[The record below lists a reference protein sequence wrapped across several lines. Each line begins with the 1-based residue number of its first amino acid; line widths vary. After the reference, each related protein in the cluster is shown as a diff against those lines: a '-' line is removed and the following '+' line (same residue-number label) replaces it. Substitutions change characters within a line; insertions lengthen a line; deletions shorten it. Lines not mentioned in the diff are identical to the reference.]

1 MAASAPHEAD
11 APPPSPPRHIA
22 PIAWSALAVALIA
35 IAAWLGT
42 RNVDG
47 RMGAELP
54 PAKTVA
60 AAKPRPWS
68 LAVDDIVVG
77 SKPAVVQQR
86 KGFQDA
92 EERVIE
98 IYQALRDGG
107 RSQALMLAESLATDL
122 PNFQLGRLLYA
133 DLLSVS
139 TNQPVDLK
147 SLTSASADAS
157 SNFK

>member
-22 PIAWSALAVALIA
+22 PIAWGALAVALIA
-35 IAAWLGT
+35 TAAWLGT

-60 AAKPRPWS
+60 AKPPPWS
-68 LAVDDIVVG
+68 LAVDGIVVG

-86 KGFQDA
+86 EKAFKT
-92 EERVIE
+92 RK
-98 IYQALRDGG
+98 
-107 RSQALMLAESLATDL
+107 SESSRFTRRYVMAVA
-122 PNFQLGRLLYA
+122 R
-133 DLLSVS
+133 
-139 TNQPVDLK
+139 K
-147 SLTSASADAS
+147 R
-157 SNFK
+157 